1 MAERFTHPCL
11 ATSIDLPS
19 ITAPSFAW
27 NLLEGERKWAGVD
40 ANQVQGEVKRI
51 IGVGII
57 ISQLRDQRRGVRQQD
72 RICFL
77 ISMLSLCSET
87 FSME

>member
-27 NLLEGERKWAGVD
+27 KLLEGEREWAGVD
-40 ANQVQGEVKRI
+40 ANQVGQVKRI
-51 IGVGII
+51 VGVG
-57 ISQLRDQRRGVRQQD
+57 S
-72 RICFL
+72 
-77 ISMLSLCSET
+77 S
-87 FSME
+87 